1 MHTSPQ
7 QRMKI
12 GIELDI
18 VEGSLDGRTPT
29 FRDLREMAQVAE
41 QVGLD
46 SVWLADHLIYRFPN
60 RPESA
65 PWEALT
71 MLSALAAATTQITLG
86 TLVICTSFRPP
97 ALLAKMA
104 DALDEI
110 SCGRFILGLGSGWH
124 RPEYE

>member
-1 MHTSPQ
+1 MQTTSQ

-12 GIELDI
+12 GIIFDI
-18 VEGSLDGRTPT
+18 REDSLEGRTPT

-41 QVGLD
+41 QAGFD
-46 SVWLADHLIYRFPN
+46 SVWLGDHLIYRFPN
-60 RPESA
+60 QPESA

-71 MLSALAAATTQITLG
+71 MLSALAAATTRIALG

-104 DALDEI
+104 DAIDEI
-110 SCGRFILGLGSGWH
+110 SGGRFI
-124 RPEYE
+124 